1 MFLSNKTHLSKWT
14 KMLKTNGELKETT
27 LKHTGKKKMLTLGFL
42 TVQKNNKNL
51 LGELFLEKGGL
62 LNLRDT

>member
-27 LKHTGKKKMLTLGFL
+27 LKHTGKKKNAYSW
-42 TVQKNNKNL
+42 VSNSS
-51 LGELFLEKGGL
+51 EK
-62 LNLRDT
+62 